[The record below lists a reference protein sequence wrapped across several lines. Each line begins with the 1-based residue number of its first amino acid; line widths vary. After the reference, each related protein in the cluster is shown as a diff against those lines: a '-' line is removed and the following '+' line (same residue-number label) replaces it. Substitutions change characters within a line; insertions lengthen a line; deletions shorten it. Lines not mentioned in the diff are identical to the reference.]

1 MALLDNP
8 WVGVLSHPQGNVTSN
23 IPTYFVGQGRKLSEA
38 SGGRITGVFAE
49 TRLVNDALSAS
60 YDLSG
65 AAEIA
70 AALASSMQK
79 PPELGLQDADEMYEE
94 KEYCFEIRSDTYR
107 FRLLTLRFGPLY
119 PVTMRV
125 DDGVFRDLSGSSG
138 RFSLTKDGHPRQLSI
153 KDDEDLDAVFRML
166 LGSRKLNYICNRLM
180 AEADKDVAEA

>member
-23 IPTYFVGQGRKLSEA
+23 IPAYFDGQGRKLSEA

-60 YDLSG
+60 YDVS
-65 AAEIA
+65 AAAKIA
-70 AALASSMQK
+70 AALASMPK
-79 PPELGLQDADEMYEE
+79 PPELRLQDADEMYEE